1 MGEGGNNDSST
12 HANQLENKIIRQ
24 VEYYFGDKNLP
35 RDKFLQDKI
44 NQENG
49 WVSLECLITFNRLKI
64 LSTDFD
70 VILGALEKSKTG
82 LLELDKDNKK
92 IRRNP
97 QKEVPSTLDP
107 IMMKASKQKT
117 LYVKGFPTDYT
128 LDQVEEFFEGK
139 GETIFI
145 KMRRDGENFKG
156 SVFVEFA
163 TTEMA
168 KKFLDMED
176 LKIGDTVLLKMTR
189 DDYYKKK
196 DEEKKSE
203 KKNKSNTDGQKEE
216 EVEDP
221 FVKGCVIYFNGAG
234 EGTSREDLKALFGE
248 HHEISW
254 VDFNRN
260 DTEGHVRF
268 KEEGAAQKAI
278 DAVKTANDDKVMI
291 KGVEATVRIL
301 EGDEEKAFWEKSQ
314 KEREMLRQKR
324 GKGKRKPV
332 RYQKRTRHSAGS
344 GSANGEQKPTGK
356 HKRFDDDEEH
366 EQVASEEKPNA
377 KESKEKQSEDE
388 PAVKKGKTE

>member
-24 VEYYFGDKNLP
+24 VE
-35 RDKFLQDKI
+35 
-44 NQENG
+44 
-49 WVSLECLITFNRLKI
+49 I

-301 EGDEEKAFWEKSQ
+301 EG
-314 KEREMLRQKR
+314 
-324 GKGKRKPV
+324 KGKRKPV